1 MPTDSIA
8 PLLSAEG
15 WELLATIGPYL
26 EKDALAVSE
35 RLRKAGY
42 SAELVSAVLTQ
53 ARLRSRAAS
62 KFGEFAEQM
71 IFTQAG
77 LEQATR
83 LPVAALHA
91 QRFVTAG
98 VAKIAD
104 LGCGIGADSLAFAT
118 LDLEV
123 TAVELDE
130 TTAACATM
138 NLLPFRNARVV
149 QGDAAQFDPETV
161 DGVWLDPARRDT
173 TSSGTSRIFD
183 PEAFSPPLSFVESLA
198 ARGMPVGVK
207 LGPGI
212 PHESIPTGCEAQ
224 WVSVD
229 GDLVEVTL
237 WFNTLARPGI
247 RRSALLLGAARGAE
261 LHSAVDFDPAAQDAP
276 LGPLAGYLYEPDS
289 AVIRAGL
296 VADLAK
302 QLGAHLLDPQIAY
315 LASTELLE
323 TPFARGY
330 RVLEVLPYNVKAL
343 RNWVREAGIGTL
355 EIKKRGIAVTPEELR
370 KQLLGGKSG
379 AGKAKGKNSATLVL
393 TRIGAERVAAVV
405 EPL

>member
-1 MPTDSIA
+1 MPTESIA
-8 PLLSAEG
+8 PLLSTEG
-15 WELLATIGPYL
+15 WELLSVIGPYA
-26 EKDALAVSE
+26 EADALSTSE
-35 RLRKAGY
+35 RLRKAGH

-53 ARLRSRAAS
+53 SRLRNKATA
-62 KFGEFAEQM
+62 KFGEFAAQM

-91 QRFVTAG
+91 QRFAAAG
-98 VAKIAD
+98 VARIAD

-118 LDLEV
+118 LDLDV

-138 NLLPFRNARVV
+138 NLLPFRNARVI
-149 QGDAAQFDPETV
+149 QADAAQFDPATV
-161 DGVWLDPARRDT
+161 DGIWLDPARRDT

-183 PEAFSPPLSFVESLA
+183 PEAFSPPLSFVERLA
-198 ARGMPVGVK
+198 ERGMPVGVK

-212 PHESIPTGCEAQ
+212 PHESIPAGCEVQ

-229 GDLVEVTL
+229 GDLVEATL
-237 WFNTLARPGI
+237 WFNALARPGI

-261 LHSAVDFDPAAQDAP
+261 LHSTLDFDPAAQDAP
-276 LGPLAGYLYEPDS
+276 VGPLEGYLYEPDS

-302 QLGAHLLDPQIAY
+302 QIGAHLVDPQIAY
-315 LASTELLE
+315 LAAADPLD

-330 RVLEVLPYNVKAL
+330 RIIDVLPYNVKVL

-355 EIKKRGIAVTPEELR
+355 EIKKRGTAVTPEELR
-370 KQLLGGKSG
+370 KQLLGGKT
-379 AGKAKGKNSATLVL
+379 GKAKAKNSATLVL
-393 TRIGAERVAAVV
+393 TRIGSERVAAVV

>member
-1 MPTDSIA
+1 MPTESIA
-8 PLLSAEG
+8 PLLSTEG
-15 WELLATIGPYL
+15 WELLSVIGPYA
-26 EKDALAVSE
+26 EADALSTSE
-35 RLRKAGY
+35 RLRKAGH

-53 ARLRSRAAS
+53 SRLRNKATA
-62 KFGEFAEQM
+62 KFGEFAAQM

-91 QRFVTAG
+91 QRFAAAG
-98 VAKIAD
+98 VARIAD

-118 LDLEV
+118 LDLDV

-138 NLLPFRNARVV
+138 NLLPFRNARVI
-149 QGDAAQFDPETV
+149 QADAAQFDPATV
-161 DGVWLDPARRDT
+161 DGIWLDPARRDT

-183 PEAFSPPLSFVESLA
+183 PEAFSPPLSFVERLA
-198 ARGMPVGVK
+198 ERGMPVGVK

-212 PHESIPTGCEAQ
+212 PHESIPAGCEVQ

-229 GDLVEVTL
+229 GDLVEATL
-237 WFNTLARPGI
+237 WFNALARPGI

-261 LHSAVDFDPAAQDAP
+261 LHSALDFDPAAQDAP
-276 LGPLAGYLYEPDS
+276 VGPLEGYLYEPDS

-302 QLGAHLLDPQIAY
+302 QIGAHLVDPQIAY
-315 LASTELLE
+315 LAAADPLD

-330 RVLEVLPYNVKAL
+330 RIIDVLPYNVKVL

-355 EIKKRGIAVTPEELR
+355 EIKKRGTAVTPEELR
-370 KQLLGGKSG
+370 KQLLGGKT
-379 AGKAKGKNSATLVL
+379 GKAKAKNSATLVL
-393 TRIGAERVAAVV
+393 TRIGSERVAAVV

>member
-1 MPTDSIA
+1 MSTESIA
-8 PLLSAEG
+8 PLLSTEG
-15 WELLATIGPYL
+15 WELLSAIGPYA
-26 EKDALAVSE
+26 EADALSTSE
-35 RLRKAGY
+35 RLRKAGH

-53 ARLRSRAAS
+53 SRLRNKATA
-62 KFGEFAEQM
+62 KFGEFAAQM

-91 QRFVTAG
+91 QRFAAAG
-98 VAKIAD
+98 VARIAD

-118 LDLEV
+118 LDLDV

-138 NLLPFRNARVV
+138 NLLPFRNARVI
-149 QGDAAQFDPETV
+149 QADAAQFDPATV
-161 DGVWLDPARRDT
+161 DGIWLDPARRDS

-183 PEAFSPPLSFVESLA
+183 PEAFSPPLSFVERLA
-198 ARGMPVGVK
+198 ERGMPVGVK

-212 PHESIPTGCEAQ
+212 PHESIPAGCEVQ

-229 GDLVEVTL
+229 GDLVEATL
-237 WFNTLARPGI
+237 WFNALARPGI

-261 LHSAVDFDPAAQDAP
+261 LHSALDFDPAAQDAP
-276 LGPLAGYLYEPDS
+276 VGPLEGYLYEPDP

-302 QLGAHLLDPQIAY
+302 RIGAHLVDPQIAY
-315 LASTELLE
+315 LAAAEPLD

-330 RVLEVLPYNVKAL
+330 RIIDVLPYNVKVL

-355 EIKKRGIAVTPEELR
+355 EIKKRGTAVTPEELR
-370 KQLLGGKSG
+370 KQLLGGK
-379 AGKAKGKNSATLVL
+379 AGKAKAKNSATLVL
-393 TRIGAERVAAVV
+393 TRIGSERVAAVV

>member
-1 MPTDSIA
+1 MSTDSIA

-15 WELLATIGPYL
+15 WELLSAVGPYA
-26 EKDALAVSE
+26 EADALAAAE
-35 RLRKAGY
+35 RLRKAGH

-53 ARLRSRAAS
+53 SRLRNKATA

-91 QRFVTAG
+91 QRFATAG
-98 VAKIAD
+98 VSKIAD

-149 QGDAAQFDPETV
+149 QGDAAQFDPDTV
-161 DGVWLDPARRDT
+161 DGIWLDPARRDT

-183 PEAFSPPLSFVESLA
+183 PEAFSPPLSFVETLA
-198 ARGMPVGVK
+198 ERGMPVGVK

-212 PHESIPTGCEAQ
+212 PHESIPAGCEAQ

-229 GDLVEVTL
+229 GDLVEVAL
-237 WFNTLARPGI
+237 WFNALARPGI
-247 RRSALLLGAARGAE
+247 RRSALLLGTARGAE
-261 LHSAVDFDPAAQDAP
+261 LHSPVNFDPATQDAP
-276 LGPLAGYLYEPDS
+276 LGPLEGYLYEPDP

-302 QLGAHLLDPQIAY
+302 QIGAHLIDPQIAY
-315 LASTELLE
+315 LASAEAVA

-330 RVLEVLPYNVKAL
+330 RIIEVKPYNVKAL
-343 RNWVREAGIGTL
+343 RNWVQSAGIGTL
-355 EIKKRGIAVTPEELR
+355 EIKKRGMAVTPEELR
-370 KQLLGGKSG
+370 KQLL
-379 AGKAKGKNSATLVL
+379 AGKTKGKAKNSATLVL
-393 TRIGAERVAAVV
+393 TRIGTERVAAVV